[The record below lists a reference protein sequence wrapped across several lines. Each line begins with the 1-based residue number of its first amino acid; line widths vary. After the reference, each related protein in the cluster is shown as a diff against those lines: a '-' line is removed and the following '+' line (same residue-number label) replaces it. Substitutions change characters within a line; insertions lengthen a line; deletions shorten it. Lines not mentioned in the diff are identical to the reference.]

1 MTRSRRCSYRQYPW
15 ASSGISKKSP
25 WISQGLFA
33 ARDVLVLRQD
43 IHVLRFFYE
52 QHTDYERP

>member
-1 MTRSRRCSYRQYPW
+1 M
-15 ASSGISKKSP
+15 GFFGHLKKSP